1 MSSQV
6 NIIMSTY
13 NGEKYLREQLNTLLQ
28 QTYDNIQIFVRDDGS
43 TDGTMRI
50 LWEYEQKAGI
60 HVLEGKNLGFAGS
73 FMEMLHI
80 ASEGDYWA
88 FCDQGDLWFSNKV
101 ALAVEWLDGQEQDI
115 PLLYY
120 SLSEMIDEHGNGL
133 GIQKPPKGSLTF
145 ERAMTGTFGVG
156 FSMVINQRL
165 REEMLKCDPKK
176 VHSHDWLA
184 GAVALGLGIV
194 HVNNTICAKYRRL
207 DSSVTRISLK
217 KKVKWAI
224 QTFKDDGDVAD
235 RNREYYNVYK
245 SELSSEKVKVAELFG
260 KDKFSVS
267 QRLVKA
273 FYPRRWRP
281 GIASEVVM
289 RVMMML
295 GKV

>member
-13 NGEKYLREQLNTLLQ
+13 NGEKYLREQLNTALQ

-88 FCDQGDLWFSNKV
+88 FCDQDDLWFSNKV
-101 ALAVEWLDGQEQDI
+101 ALAVELLDGQEQDI

-145 ERAMTGTFGVG
+145 
-156 FSMVINQRL
+156 
-165 REEMLKCDPKK
+165 
-176 VHSHDWLA
+176 
-184 GAVALGLGIV
+184 
-194 HVNNTICAKYRRL
+194 
-207 DSSVTRISLK
+207 
-217 KKVKWAI
+217 
-224 QTFKDDGDVAD
+224 
-235 RNREYYNVYK
+235 
-245 SELSSEKVKVAELFG
+245 
-260 KDKFSVS
+260 
-267 QRLVKA
+267 
-273 FYPRRWRP
+273 
-281 GIASEVVM
+281 
-289 RVMMML
+289 
-295 GKV
+295 